1 MEGGGHSHQVLQL
14 PRRSPTS
21 LPSPLS
27 STLIPRDF
35 LTQRSGPQD
44 SYPTGPD
51 PLPSIQI
58 STLQPTSS
66 PNVDIAP
73 HNYSFSSNMP
83 SIANPRSP
91 RPLHPKETNENSLPA
106 QGEAHVASSKKG
118 NSVKEAG
125 RPMHVEHSNNIRN
138 VSSPVLSGNTT
149 KQPHPSPP
157 ASPRSTDTL
166 DKEEQMIARAPLPRN
181 SSIDSALSSIS
192 STADLSNKSS
202 NDTTQ
207 TETPEIQ
214 HLISAAGSP
223 ENLISHLLKDKH
235 HAASQNA
242 QLWKL
247 VDKQRSLL
255 MGLNQDLERAIKDKE
270 KYRKKMKDLQAQ
282 AHAHAH
288 TQNQTQVQAQ
298 DVAPHSSDLATSEQ
312 SHSTV
317 EKVQHRPQA
326 LAKEHNIPQS
336 QASVSTPNKKCTEIL
351 NSSPLDP
358 AMMPS
363 PLHLLH
369 GQQKHQGLSD
379 SDASEA
385 TDNQPTPRPVPNH
398 TSTNT
403 SAVSSQHSLNEKIRQ
418 AAEESFLKSPSPT
431 QTRSANHNVDSTV
444 SLPPVQVAESRSVAE
459 RTEKTLPP
467 TRKPPPAPLNLDQA
481 KPKSPV
487 MLDFVPVGQTGSDQ
501 ESSQQIPE
509 IAVTKRGR
517 RKTRDEDDRDREL
530 AAQREEAARSRSSK
544 SSKSGKKKSKQ
555 ETNAEPTI
563 KVVPAILPT
572 SPRQVAIPPPYEAAL
587 DGPSP
592 PNSIA
597 AVLSPQSLGAAPIV
611 ERTINAP
618 PMSPGLPLSPRPVD
632 RPLGSPMPRLPREGS
647 GIPLSPPMSPRGG
660 PAGLPLS
667 PRPPRSAIPPPLVP
681 PVVSS
686 PPPSQDGFPQP
697 GSPRSREMPRPT
709 VTTTVVHSQDG
720 FSQPGSPRSREM
732 PHPTVI
738 TTVMHDKAEHKA
750 SPVSPFHGVHI
761 DRALMDPAYPNLL
774 LPPRYLQSIIIRV
787 SSSRLRPKRQSY
799 INLKSND
806 EDPVFTLSIF
816 SRSEG
821 RELWRIEKV
830 IMALPQLDQQMKNV
844 TNFGTKLPERKL
856 FSGHSPAIV
865 DARRNALNQYFG
877 ELLEAAVDE
886 RSALVICQFL
896 SNDVIEARDDETSLL
911 TPTQRNKPVLAL
923 GPEGRP
929 VKEGYLTKR
938 GKNFGGWKVRYFI
951 LQGTELKYFEA
962 PGGTHLGTIKLQNA
976 QIGKQTQSSSPS
988 RTDDDIE
995 NQYRHA
1001 FLVLEPK
1008 RKDSSSLV
1016 RHVLCAESDEERD
1029 EWVLVLTQHCDNQS
1043 DDEPNKKQSRRAED
1057 GKSHVT
1063 GFEAKVKQYSDSQ
1076 APAAHDDRAH
1086 GNELKVISYEQ
1097 VTPGVAPMTSAQQTN
1112 RRQEATPS
1120 PASTSSE
1127 SGPAQDQQAAF
1138 QSVKAIS
1145 GPKNG
1150 SVIQD
1155 VGSWGNKPVPQTAV
1169 KDKKRSMWG
1178 FRQRGASDTVQ
1189 NTQPIPNGGAFNSS
1203 QNMYASGRA
1212 VFGLPL
1218 AEAVEF
1224 CPPRGVNVML
1234 PAVVYRCI
1242 EYLRAKDASSEEGIF
1257 RLSGSNIVI
1266 KALRERFNTEGD
1278 VNFLVD
1284 DQYYDVHA
1292 VASLFKSYLREL
1304 PTTVLTKELHL
1315 DFLHVLEL
1323 DEKQQKI
1330 AAFNVLVHRLPRV
1343 NLALLKA
1350 LSQYLIEIANNAD
1363 KNKMSIRNMGIVFS
1377 PTLNIPAPVFGMFLT
1392 DFEAIFGTEP
1402 AENAPIHEQT
1412 KTVEL
1417 SVPNHLTA
1425 GDIRSP
1431 RHQMFTDLPTPA
1443 YNQTTFSKGQPPSQ
1457 FPTGQPSAHA
1467 NPPPTANVAHNTGF
1481 IPMQPSYETN
1491 TYVSDPQVPT
1501 QAQKRYSM
1509 VPPSAQRAEYGS
1521 MNMMLAPSN
1530 AASLKAKRRESSMLF
1545 MGMGNRKS
1553 SMPKM
1558 RDDSGKSYTH

>member
-1 MEGGGHSHQVLQL
+1 MEGGGHSHQVLHL
-14 PRRSPTS
+14 PRRIPNS

-35 LTQRSGPQD
+35 LTQRPGAQNPYTTD
-44 SYPTGPD
+44 PD
-51 PLPSIQI
+51 PPPTIQI
-58 STLQPTSS
+58 SALQPTYS
-66 PNVDIAP
+66 PNVETAP
-73 HNYSFSSNMP
+73 HSYSFSSNMP

-91 RPLHPKETNENSLPA
+91 RPLHPKETNENSLPT
-106 QGEAHVASSKKG
+106 QGEAHVSSSKKSS
-118 NSVKEAG
+118 SVKEAV
-125 RPMHVEHSNNIRN
+125 RPTNTEHSNHNNNGNRN
-138 VSSPVLSGNTT
+138 VASPVLSSNTT
-149 KQPHPSPP
+149 KQPHSSPP
-157 ASPRSTDTL
+157 ASPRSTDSL
-166 DKEEQMIARAPLPRN
+166 DKEEQKIARTALPRN

-202 NDTTQ
+202 NDASQ
-207 TETPEIQ
+207 IESPDIQ
-214 HLISAAGSP
+214 HLISAAGSS
-223 ENLISHLLKDKH
+223 ENLISHLLKDKQ

-255 MGLNQDLERAIKDKE
+255 MGLNQDLERAVKDKE
-270 KYRKKMKDLQAQ
+270 KYRKRMKDLQAQ
-282 AHAHAH
+282 AHTHAHAH
-288 TQNQTQVQAQ
+288 GQGQIQAQ
-298 DVAPHSSDLATSEQ
+298 AVAPRPSDLATTGKSPN
-312 SHSTV
+312 TV
-317 EKVQHRPQA
+317 EKAQHRTQG
-326 LAKEHNIPQS
+326 LARETNIPQN
-336 QASVSTPNKKCTEIL
+336 QASVSTPNQKCPEIL
-351 NSSPLDP
+351 HSSPLDP

-369 GQQKHQGLSD
+369 GTQKPQGPSDLKHQALDD
-379 SDASEA
+379 SDASEV
-385 TDNQPTPRPVPNH
+385 TDNQATPRPMPNH
-398 TSTNT
+398 TFINT
-403 SAVSSQHSLNEKIRQ
+403 SAISNQQSLIETPRQ
-418 AAEESFLKSPSPT
+418 ATEESFLKSPSPT
-431 QTRSANHNVDSTV
+431 QTRSPSQALNSTASV
-444 SLPPVQVAESRSVAE
+444 PPVRVAESRSVAE
-459 RTEKTLPP
+459 RTEKPLPP

-481 KPKSPV
+481 KPKSSV
-487 MLDFVPVGQTGSDQ
+487 MQDFVPVDQSDSEQ
-501 ESSQQIPE
+501 EPPQQISE
-509 IAVTKRGR
+509 LMVAKRGR

-530 AAQREEAARSRSSK
+530 AAKEEAARSRSSK

-555 ETNAEPTI
+555 EIIAEPIT
-563 KVVPAILPT
+563 KVVPAMLLT
-572 SPRQVAIPPPYEAAL
+572 SPRQVAVPPPYEAAS
-587 DGPSP
+587 DGLSP
-592 PNSIA
+592 PSSIA
-597 AVLSPQSLGAAPIV
+597 AVLSPQSIRAAPIV
-611 ERTINAP
+611 ERTVVAP
-618 PMSPGLPLSPRPVD
+618 PMSPGLPLSPRPMD

-647 GIPLSPPMSPRGG
+647 GIPLSPPMSPRGAV
-660 PAGLPLS
+660 AGLPLS
-667 PRPPRSAIPPPLVP
+667 PRPPRSAIPPPLAP
-681 PVVSS
+681 PGVSS

-697 GSPRSREMPRPT
+697 GSPRSREMPRPSVIT
-709 VTTTVVHSQDG
+709 NVVH
-720 FSQPGSPRSREM
+720 E
-732 PHPTVI
+732 
-738 TTVMHDKAEHKA
+738 KAEHKA

-774 LPPRYLQSIIIRV
+774 LPPRYLQSIVIRV

-799 INLKSND
+799 IGLKSND

-830 IMALPQLDQQMKNV
+830 ILALPQLDQQMKNV
-844 TNFGTKLPERKL
+844 SKFATKLPERKL

-886 RSALVICQFL
+886 RSALVVCQFL

-951 LQGTELKYFEA
+951 LQGAELKYFEA

-976 QIGKQTQSSSPS
+976 QIGKQTQSPSPS

-1029 EWVLVLTQHCDNQS
+1029 EWVLVLMQHCDNQS
-1043 DDEPNKKQSRRAED
+1043 DDEQHKQQSRRAED

-1063 GFEAKVKQYSDSQ
+1063 GFEAKVRQYSDSQ
-1076 APAAHDDRAH
+1076 APAGHDERAN

-1097 VTPGVAPMTSAQQTN
+1097 VVSGAAPITSVQQTN
-1112 RRQEATPS
+1112 RRQETTPS

-1127 SGPAQDQQAAF
+1127 SGPAQEQQAAS
-1138 QSVKAIS
+1138 QSSKPIS

-1150 SVIQD
+1150 GVIQD
-1155 VGSWGNKPVPQTAV
+1155 AGFWGNKPVPQTAT

-1189 NTQPIPNGGAFNSS
+1189 STQPIPNGGALNFS
-1203 QNMYASGRA
+1203 QNTYASGRA

-1278 VNFLVD
+1278 VNFLAD

-1323 DEKQQKI
+1323 DEKRQKI
-1330 AAFNVLVHRLPRV
+1330 AAFNILVHRLPRV
-1343 NLALLKA
+1343 NLTLLKA

-1402 AENAPIHEQT
+1402 TERAPTQEQT

-1417 SVPNHLTA
+1417 TVPNHLTA

-1443 YNQTTFSKGQPPSQ
+1443 YNQTTFSEGQPPSQ
-1457 FPTGQPSAHA
+1457 FPTVHSSAHA
-1467 NPPPTANVAHNTGF
+1467 NPPPNANVAHNTGF
-1481 IPMQPSYETN
+1481 IPMQPSYESK
-1491 TYVSDPQVPT
+1491 TYVSDPQAPT
-1501 QAQKRYSM
+1501 QPQQRYS
-1509 VPPSAQRAEYGS
+1509 VAPPPLAQRAEYGS

-1530 AASLKAKRRESSMLF
+1530 AATLKAKRRESSMLF
-1545 MGMGNRKS
+1545 MGMSNRKS

-1558 RDDSGKSYTH
+1558 RDDSGKSNLRCFWLLLWFLG